1 MDNTTIC
8 ALATPAGGA
17 IGVVRVSGP
26 NAISIT
32 DQIFR
37 PAGVKSLAE
46 VKANTVHYGEII
58 DGDDQNHR

>member
-32 DQIFR
+32 
-37 PAGVKSLAE
+37 AAKSLNVIFAGIRNLLH
-46 VKANTVHYGEII
+46 VGGCDSLIVTFIS
-58 DGDDQNHR
+58 